1 MLKTLDERPLHRR
14 LFGTFTGTV
23 RLSIRFRLLI
33 AALVAM
39 LQLEGQFYN
48 GSQMDFGKNRIQ
60 YIPVDWEFY
69 RYEKYDVFFYAG
81 GKDLSH
87 LAARAAQNYLKELEE
102 RFNYEMENRLQLILF
117 NRLSDLRQS
126 NLGTMPDAENNPG
139 GMTRQVG
146 NKILLSYED
155 GTVSFLRQLKIGIAD
170 AFVQEFLYGS
180 DFRDRLRASTL
191 MNIPVWF
198 EKGLVRW
205 LAEPWNAV
213 SSSQVRDGLISNRYL
228 YLSRL
233 EGEDAILAGHS
244 LWTYIARSYGEK
256 IVPDVLEM
264 TRINR
269 SVEAGFIAALSQNMK
284 GISQEWLNYLDK
296 QFYSSEKQLLKES
309 RKSIAR
315 KFRTGYVYRQVKI
328 SPDEKW
334 IAWVRNDHGRNT
346 VWLAETEGRKPKRL
360 FRKGQRLP
368 GITDYS
374 FPIMAWHPN
383 GELLVYS
390 DEEKGR
396 LRLNFY
402 NIKTKETDRKFLNGI
417 NKVQSFSIAPDGQ
430 QFAMVASKDG
440 KTDLYIFNNVANS
453 FKAITNDWWDEAGCS
468 WMPDG
473 KKILFSSNRTNDTL
487 NTKSEMPLVPSIAHD
502 LFLYD
507 TDSEQPVLRRL
518 TSTPDV
524 HEIQAF
530 PLDNQK
536 ISWLSDQNGIQNRY
550 QGRFDST
557 IAFIDTTIHYRYF
570 MVSRPMTNG
579 NRSITEHSVGK
590 SGSVAEVKYD
600 RGRPHLFYS
609 ASEVGFAENEKLV
622 QVLRVDA
629 ELPQEK
635 GKAKNAE
642 KSQKSKIKK
651 VFVFGEKDGK
661 EALVLKSEIATDSF
675 KISRQR
681 VYETAWYSDYLVTRV
696 DRGFLNQVYQ
706 PYSAN
711 GFFNPPVNGLFR
723 IGISDLFENYRITG
737 GVRLAGNLT
746 GNEYLLAFQDL
757 RKRFDKS
764 LVFHRQ
770 GIQTAQLNGTRVM
783 AHSVIS
789 KLSYPFNEVA
799 RVSGSLSGRVDRT
812 VYLSTDLSNLNR
824 SNEQNFWVQAK
835 GEYVYDN
842 SFPAGLNMLT
852 GTRMKF
858 TVEYFL
864 NPTEDNQST
873 TVIGGDFRRY
883 ERVGREMILA
893 FRAAAGTSV
902 GPAKLLFYL
911 GGVDNWLIPRF
922 DDAALPGPDAN
933 YMFQTLA
940 TNMRGFYQ
948 NVRNGNSFGVMNA
961 EYRWNVLRYFSKY
974 PLRSDFFNSMQLV
987 GFADA
992 GTAFTGSSPYSD
1004 ENTFNQKTI
1013 VSGPIKVVLK
1023 NQEEPIV
1030 FGFGAGLRTRV
1041 LGYFVRADLS
1051 WGINDGRRL
1060 PALFYLSLCN
1070 DF

>member
-1 MLKTLDERPLHRR
+1 
-14 LFGTFTGTV
+14 
-23 RLSIRFRLLI
+23 
-33 AALVAM
+33 
-39 LQLEGQFYN
+39 
-48 GSQMDFGKNRIQ
+48 MDFGKNRIQ
-60 YIPVDWEFY
+60 YIPVDWGFY

-81 GKDLSH
+81 GRDLSH
-87 LAARAAQNYLKELEE
+87 LAAKAAQTYLNELEE

-139 GMTRQVG
+139 GMTRQIG

-155 GTVSFLRQLKIGIAD
+155 GTVSFLKQLKIGIAD
-170 AFVQEFLYGS
+170 AFIQEFLYGS
-180 DFRDRLRASTL
+180 DFRDRLKASTL

-213 SSSQVRDGLISNRYL
+213 NTSQVRDGLVSNRYL
-228 YLSRL
+228 YLNRL
-233 EGEDAILAGHS
+233 EGEDAIHAGHS

-256 IVPDVLEM
+256 IVPDVVEM

-269 SVEAGFIAALSQNMK
+269 SVESGFVSALSQNMK

-296 QFYSSEKQLLKES
+296 QFYTSEKLLTKES
-309 RKSIAR
+309 RKSIAGKYR
-315 KFRTGYVYRQVKI
+315 NGYVYRQVKL
-328 SPDEKW
+328 SLDEKFV
-334 IAWVRNDHGRNT
+334 AWVRNDYGRNT
-346 VWLAETEGRKPKRL
+346 VWLAATDGSKPIRL

-374 FPIMAWHPN
+374 FPVLAWHPN
-383 GELLVYS
+383 GELLVYT

-396 LRLNFY
+396 LRLSFY
-402 NIKTKETDRKFLNGI
+402 NIKTGETERKFLNGI
-417 NKVQSFSIAPDGQ
+417 NKVQSFSIAPDGK

-440 KTDLYIFNNVANS
+440 KTDLYIFNNVSNS
-453 FKAITNDWWDEAGCS
+453 FQAITNDWWDEAGCV

-473 KKILFSSNRTNDTL
+473 KKILFSSNRSNDTL
-487 NTKSEMPLVPSIAHD
+487 TSNSAIALSPSASHD
-502 LFLYD
+502 LFIYD
-507 TDSEQPVLRRL
+507 PDNAQQVLRRL
-518 TSTPDV
+518 TSTPNV
-524 HEIQAF
+524 HESQAF
-530 PLDNQK
+530 PIDNQR
-536 ISWLSDQNGIQNRY
+536 ISWLSDASGLQNRY

-557 IAFIDTTIHYRYF
+557 IAYIDTTIHYRYF
-570 MVSRPMTNG
+570 MVSRPITNS
-579 NRSITEHSVGK
+579 NRSIVEHCVGLK
-590 SGSVAEVKYD
+590 GSAVDVKFD
-600 RGRPHLFYS
+600 NGRPHVYL
-609 ASEVGFAENEKLV
+609 ANSEVGFLENEALPLV
-622 QVLRVDA
+622 LLVDS
-629 ELPQEK
+629 ETPQEK
-635 GKAKNAE
+635 GKAKVPD
-642 KSQKSKIKK
+642 KIQKSKLKK
-651 VFVFGEKDGK
+651 VFVFGEKNGS
-661 EALVLKSEIATDSF
+661 ESLVPKPEVAPDSF

-681 VYETAWYSDYLVTRV
+681 VYETSWYSDYLVTRI

-706 PYSAN
+706 PFSAS

-764 LVFHRQ
+764 LIFHRQ
-770 GIQTAQLNGTRVM
+770 GIQTAQVNGTRVM
-783 AHSVIS
+783 AHSLIS

-799 RVSGSLSGRVDRT
+799 RVSGSLSGRFDRT
-812 VYLSTDLSNLNR
+812 VYLSTDLANLNR
-824 SNEQNFWVQAK
+824 ENQPQFWVQAK

-852 GTRMKF
+852 GTRMKL

-864 NPTEDNQST
+864 NPTQNDQAT

-883 ERVGREMILA
+883 ERIGREMIVAL
-893 FRAAAGTSV
+893 RAAAGTSV
-902 GPAKLLFYL
+902 GPSKLLFYL

-922 DDAALPGPDAN
+922 DDAALPGQDAN

-948 NVRNGNSFGVMNA
+948 NVRNGNSFGVMNT
-961 EYRWNVLRYFSKY
+961 EFRWNVLKYFSKY

-1004 ENTFNQKTI
+1004 ENIFNQKTI
-1013 VSGPIKVVLK
+1013 QSGPIKVVLK

-1030 FGFGAGLRTRV
+1030 FGFGAGLRTRI